1 LEFLSSRSVFFFC
14 GNSRNCTKQ
23 MISDYSNQIVQF
35 TSDSCMFP
43 IHIPDI
49 NHFLGESN

>member
-23 MISDYSNQIVQF
+23 MISDQIVQF